1 MTARAE
7 AATEHRAAGVVQELV
22 RRLLSTLVIATVLIG
37 CGYHEA
43 PAGATLEE
51 SSAPA
56 QPPMLAEP
64 PSPAEPL
71 SLAEQAWFGAFTY
84 GGVWQGMEPVARLEL
99 ELGRGL
105 DVVHWFMSWDHAFD
119 PEPLQ
124 AVLAGG
130 RVPLIS
136 WQPMHQDLH
145 DITAGHHD
153 DYLRSWAQG
162 IKNAPGTVYLR
173 PFPEMNG
180 DWVPWNGDPQA
191 LRDAWTHVTTLF
203 ANEGAHN
210 VRWVWSP
217 NVTDEPRTDH
227 NRMENY
233 YPGHDHVHVLALSG
247 YNWGDTRPT
256 IGWRSFEE
264 IIEGAYDRLVRLGPQ
279 PVWMAETASSE
290 VGGDK
295 AAWIGAMFASAADFP
310 RLEAIV
316 WFPEDKETDWR
327 IESSEPALRAFA
339 RALGAHA
346 LREHELGMQALGA
359 PALRALGAPLP

>member
-7 AATEHRAAGVVQELV
+7 AATEHRAAGVVQQLV
-22 RRLLSTLVIATVLIG
+22 RRILPALVIAAILIG

-51 SSAPA
+51 SAALA
-56 QPPMLAEP
+56 QPPMLTEPPMLAEP
-64 PSPAEPL
+64 TSPAEPL
-71 SLAEQAWFGAFTY
+71 TLAEQAWFGAFTY
-84 GGVWQGMEPVARLEL
+84 GGVWQGMEPVVRLEL

-105 DVVHWFMSWDHAFD
+105 DVVHWFMNWDHAYD
-119 PEPLQ
+119 PAMAE

-130 RVPLIS
+130 RFPLIS
-136 WQPMHQDLH
+136 WQPMQQDLH

-162 IKNAPGTVYLR
+162 IKNAPGPVYLR

-191 LRDAWTHVTTLF
+191 LRDAWTHLTTLF
-203 ANEGAHN
+203 ANEGTHN

-217 NVTDEPRTDH
+217 NVTDEPRTEH

-247 YNWGDTRPT
+247 YNWGDTRPY

-264 IIEGAYDRLVRLGPQ
+264 VFAGGYARVTAIGPQ
-279 PVWMAETASSE
+279 PVWLTELASSDA
-290 VGGDK
+290 GGDK
-295 AAWIGAMFASAADFP
+295 PAWVRDMFASTAFP
-310 RLEAIV
+310 RIAALI
-316 WFPEDKETDWR
+316 WFDEDKEADWR
-327 IESSEPALRAFA
+327 VTSDADVLRAFQDG
-339 RALGAHA
+339 LGVSPMSAG
-346 LREHELGMQALGA
+346 LR
-359 PALRALGAPLP
+359 